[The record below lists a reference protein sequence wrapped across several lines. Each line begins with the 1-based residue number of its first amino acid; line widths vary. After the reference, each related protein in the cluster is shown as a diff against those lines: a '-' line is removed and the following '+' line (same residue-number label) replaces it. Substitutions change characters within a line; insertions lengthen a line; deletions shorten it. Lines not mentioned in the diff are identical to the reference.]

1 MREQFL
7 KFSVPSI
14 GEEEIAEITDSLK
27 SGWLTTGPKTKRFEE
42 MVAEYTGAKYAL
54 AVNSGTAGLH
64 ISLLAAGIGE
74 GDEVITTSLT
84 WAATANMIAT
94 VGAKPVFVDIEDA
107 TLNIDPQRVAE
118 AITPRTKAILPVHFA
133 GLPCDMAAIAGL
145 ARERNLVVIEDAAHA
160 IGTEY
165 DGQRVGNISDLAV
178 FSFHP
183 IKNITTGEGGAV
195 TTNNDEWAQ
204 RMKLLRFHGVSRDS
218 FSRASARGSARYD
231 VECVG
236 YKYNMLDLQAALGI
250 HQLAK
255 LDGFIAARRAI
266 ARRYDEGLADLPG
279 LKLPTMGRGQDRHAW
294 HLYVVRPQF
303 MPRDDFMN
311 ALADRNIGTG
321 LHFLAVH
328 MSSYYQQRYG
338 YQAGDFPVAEA
349 ASEQV
354 CSLPLFPDMTPQD
367 AEDVIAA
374 VKEVVAAHG

>member
-1 MREQFL
+1 MRQQFL

-42 MVAEYTGAKYAL
+42 MVAEYTGAKHAL

-64 ISLLAAGIGE
+64 IALLAAGVEE

-94 VGAKPVFVDIEDA
+94 CGAKPVFVDIEDA
-107 TLNIDPQRVAE
+107 TLNIDPQRIAE
-118 AITPRTKAILPVHFA
+118 AITPKTRAILPVHYA
-133 GLPCDMAAIAGL
+133 GLPCDMAAISDL
-145 ARERNLVVIEDAAHA
+145 AREHGLVVIEDAAHA

-165 DGQRVGNISDLAV
+165 DGQRIGNVSDTAV

-255 LDGFIAARRAI
+255 LDGFIEARRAI
-266 ARRYDEGLADLPG
+266 AEQYDAAFADVPG
-279 LKLPTMGRGQDRHAW
+279 LKLPAMGRAQDRHAW

-311 ALADRNIGTG
+311 ALAERNIGSG

-338 YQAGDFPVAEA
+338 YKAGDLPVTEE

-367 AEDVIAA
+367 VEDVIAA